1 MPNVMGV
8 IDGTCIFIAKLVSV
22 YSKGYF
28 FHKLWLTIKKMF
40 MEICVNACE
49 CEQLSYV
56 EEV

>member
-1 MPNVMGV
+1 MSV
-8 IDGTCIFIAKLVSV
+8 IDGTCIFIAKLVSL